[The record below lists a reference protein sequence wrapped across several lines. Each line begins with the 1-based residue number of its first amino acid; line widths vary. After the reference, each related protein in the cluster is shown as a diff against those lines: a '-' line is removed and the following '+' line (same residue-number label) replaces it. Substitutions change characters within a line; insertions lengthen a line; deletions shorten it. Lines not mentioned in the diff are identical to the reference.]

1 MNRFKA
7 LALIGMVML
16 AASVRAD
23 TNDLSF
29 EIHFDPQKTK
39 MENGTNY
46 FGIDYLLINNGPRPL
61 GVGAGKINIY
71 AIDSSGHKNQ
81 IFPQQ
86 DDRHGWVTIKSPQL
100 LQKGENWNGVAW
112 VPECQF
118 EGVKV
123 DDKLVAKTMLY
134 YNTNYQS
141 VEYMQEFRVY
151 SPAIPIGK
159 IDIRKRENAST
170 NARP

>member
-7 LALIGMVML
+7 LALIGMVLL
-16 AASVRAD
+16 AASGRAD

-39 MENGTNY
+39 LQNGTNY
-46 FGIDYLLINNGPRPL
+46 FGIDYLLINNGQRPL
-61 GVGAGKINIY
+61 GRVAVAITIY
-71 AIDSSGHKNQ
+71 TIDSAGRTKEIYPPKDITDWGSFNR
-81 IFPQQ
+81 P
-86 DDRHGWVTIKSPQL
+86 PL